1 MFALACRCDGRVPS
15 ACRLRSLPDSFSRL
29 TALVEL
35 FLTDNCLTELPAG
48 IGACTSLVKLQV
60 SPHERWS
67 AWVCGPFTPL
77 QSCARLPLLQ
87 HRQLYIT
94 QVTWCSC
101 CRCNSRSSYLLGAC

>member
-1 MFALACRCDGRVPS
+1 MCQCEDCVSPAR
-15 ACRLRSLPDSFSRL
+15 RLRSLPDSFSRL

-67 AWVCGPFTPL
+67 AWVCSPFHTTAVVRTVVA
-77 QSCARLPLLQ
+77 QLL
-87 HRQLYIT
+87 H
-94 QVTWCSC
+94 CSTG
-101 CRCNSRSSYLLGAC
+101 YYA